1 MKYSHDG
8 ITRVAVITGAANGLG
23 KAMALGLLGRGFAV
37 VAVDRD
43 RGGLEALCSPLPEAH
58 LPNLATVAA
67 DLTSFDAA
75 QLSSQ
80 VIEPFGRVDILINNA
95 GIGQGQVRP
104 DYHTNPPK
112 FYEVTP
118 QQWQSAIAVNA
129 TAVFLLSREL
139 VLPMIERRW
148 GRIINITTSLG
159 TMLRGGSTPYG
170 PTKASAEALS
180 AVMAADLEGTGVTTN
195 VVIPGGIV
203 NTPMIPWQ
211 APFRREELLKPDVML
226 PSVYWLCSDEANDVT
241 GRRFLG
247 IPWDAAKPADV
258 ASQEAG
264 APIGWK
270 DLAVQPIRPPIK
282 R

>member
-1 MKYSHDG
+1 VSPRAFVQDVLAG
-8 ITRVAVITGAANGLG
+8 SGNSGLS
-23 KAMALGLLGRGFAV
+23 GRHEC
-37 VAVDRD
+37 R
-43 RGGLEALCSPLPEAH
+43 H
-58 LPNLATVAA
+58 
-67 DLTSFDAA
+67 
-75 QLSSQ
+75 
-80 VIEPFGRVDILINNA
+80 
-95 GIGQGQVRP
+95 
-104 DYHTNPPK
+104 YHINPPK

-118 QQWQSAIAVNA
+118 QQWQGAIAVNA

-148 GRIINITTSLG
+148 GRIIDITTSLG

-170 PTKASAEALS
+170 PSKASAEALS

-211 APFRREELLKPDVML
+211 APFRREELLQPDVML
-226 PSVYWLCSDEANDVT
+226 PSVYWLCSDDANDVT

-247 IPWDAAKPADV
+247 IRWDAAKPADV

-264 APIGWK
+264 APIGWI
-270 DLAVQPIRPPIK
+270 DLAVEPVRPPI
-282 R
+282 RA